1 MSFRNLLLLVTFGIL
16 ATACD
21 PGVYVSSKTHL
32 LEGADISCVRSAI
45 VAVSAQIYDNRGAL
59 VPEDRPDPG
68 VEQIEYGASGLIDP
82 AAQFG
87 YMLQIRRLPDGTS
100 SYSNQWR
107 AIGTHV
113 PPEADA
119 LVRKVDFSVQQ
130 RCGLPVANN
139 VPDSGPGVISPD

>member
-1 MSFRNLLLLVTFGIL
+1 MSCRHLILLMPFGIL

-32 LEGADISCVRSAI
+32 PKGADVSCIRSAI
-45 VAVSAQIYDNRGAL
+45 VAASAQIYDNRGAL

-68 VEQIEYGASGLIDP
+68 VEQIEYGGSGLTDP

-87 YMLQIRRLPDGTS
+87 YMLQIRRLPDGTT

-119 LVRKVDFSVQQ
+119 LVRNVDLSVQR
-130 RCGLPVANN
+130 RCGLPVGNN
-139 VPDSGPGVISPD
+139 IPDNGPGVVSPD